1 MKSDLGSN
9 RRLIT
14 RIKVIEEK
22 VNELKKKL
30 ITYAE
35 LIQGMV
41 ERSIKGLSD
50 KNEALLKQVIEK
62 DEQRANEHEIEIDEM
77 CTTLIVTLQPKA
89 IDLRTILM
97 ILKMNNDLERIGD
110 HAVNISQSALRLIEQ
125 PLVKPLID
133 IPRMADEAKQ
143 MINDAI
149 TSFINKDVQLA
160 KRVCERDN
168 LVDSLRN
175 QIIRELITYMVSDP
189 STIERALHLLNISKN
204 LERIADLSTNIC
216 EDVIFLVEAR
226 VIKHHH
232 EE

>member
-41 ERSIKGLSD
+41 EKSIKGLSD